1 MNMAK
6 TSVLQVRMDS
16 DLKEHA
22 ESLYKNM
29 GTSLAEAVRIFARQS
44 VLENGMPFT
53 VHVPAGH
60 GGRTLG
66 IADGR
71 YAIPDDIDAD
81 NEEIA
86 ALFGV
91 V

>member
-1 MNMAK
+1 MAK

-44 VLENGMPFT
+44 VLENGMPFM

-60 GGRTLG
+60 DSRTVG

>member
-1 MNMAK
+1 MAK

-53 VHVPAGH
+53 VHMPAGH
-60 GGRTLG
+60 SGRTLG

-71 YAIPDDIDAD
+71 YAVPDDIDAD

>member
-1 MNMAK
+1 MAK

-22 ESLYKNM
+22 ES
-29 GTSLAEAVRIFARQS
+29 
-44 VLENGMPFT
+44 
-53 VHVPAGH
+53 
-60 GGRTLG
+60 
-66 IADGR
+66 
-71 YAIPDDIDAD
+71 DAD

-91 V
+91 WSR